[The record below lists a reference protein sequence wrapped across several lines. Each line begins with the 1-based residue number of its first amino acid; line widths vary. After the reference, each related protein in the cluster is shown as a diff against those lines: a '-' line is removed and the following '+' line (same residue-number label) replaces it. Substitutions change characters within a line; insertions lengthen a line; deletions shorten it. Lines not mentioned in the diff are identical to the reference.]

1 MWLLILTIAM
11 APSFDP
17 ISQQAK
23 YLTEKDC
30 KRALSVAMDLVA
42 DDGVIII
49 GKCAREV
56 REVREVTK

>member
-17 ISQQAK
+17 VSQSAR

-30 KRALSVAMDLVA
+30 QRALAVAIDRVGE
-42 DDGVIII
+42 DGVIII
-49 GKCAREV
+49 GRCTKEV
-56 REVREVTK
+56 KR